1 MAKYSG
7 QTCLKQ
13 VIAEYGASPG
23 QITREM
29 LSLPETLNGENILKK
44 FKQNLFLIFCA
55 EIFRYFP
62 VEEAST
68 NYVKQ
73 LPFAIA
79 LSMGLEMLC
88 SGEIELEDLF
98 DHDADLGLP
107 TGVKILDNAQSV
119 GIKFKNLLTQS
130 SIYRSQKHWIAAS
143 LRSSQRRRARD
154 RR

>member
-1 MAKYSG
+1 M
-7 QTCLKQ
+7 TCD
-13 VIAEYGASPG
+13 P
-23 QITREM
+23 
-29 LSLPETLNGENILKK
+29 
-44 FKQNLFLIFCA
+44 FLIFCA

-119 GIKFKNLLTQS
+119 GIKFKNLLTQYQQYLEDLYPIVGS
-130 SIYRSQKHWIAAS
+130 FKRAFPHGKVVCTEEQHTLRLQNSFGKH
-143 LRSSQRRRARD
+143 
-154 RR
+154 